1 MKTLIRSSLFFVLTV
16 LTLPTT
22 SDAFSRRSHH
32 SEVSQNQTVTTSLKT
47 STTEN
52 GNVSAQA
59 VPEPPALLLMSVG
72 VGLFGIAYVVTRF
85 QKQL

>member
-1 MKTLIRSSLFFVLTV
+1 MKTLIYGSLFMLVTLV
-16 LTLPTT
+16 SLPTT

-32 SEVSQNQTVTTSLKT
+32 SEVSQSQAVTRPLNT

-52 GNVSAQA
+52 GNVSSQA

-72 VGLFGIAYVVTRF
+72 VGLFGIAYAVRRF